1 MIARSIALAC
11 LAAIAP
17 LAPIALSQQDSDLQE
32 LLESRSRAA
41 EELPVQELWA
51 EASRLGSLGREIDE
65 EATDR
70 ALDDLLRSSS
80 ATPHQVLLL
89 VAARLAGDEPDAE
102 LLSDALIPLLAS
114 DDDTV
119 ARAAAG
125 LLADGT
131 FQLLPVERSE
141 ELVEELLA
149 TARKV
154 ERSPELR
161 MDFAVTAYGHG
172 NGQDVRDVQRILTSF
187 LNSSDPAL
195 RGRAALALA
204 SVGEMLSVRGELE
217 RLAAMPGPE
226 GRLAASYLHQ
236 EQLREFYETQIRK
249 QKALRDEA
257 LRNSDLTGPLDS
269 VERVMEMILQAHVE
283 GDKVTDE
290 ELLDAAL
297 DGMLRSMDPHSNY
310 FSPDVYAEF
319 QQDLQAEYGGIGA
332 YVGVDRDDNIF
343 TITRPIYSGPAY
355 EANLR
360 SDDKIV
366 RIDNWPTH
374 DGGISKPTEDVIRR
388 LKGEPGSIVRLYIWR
403 RGMDPALIERPTED
417 MVVEVTRGL
426 ITIPPVQMQMLPENI
441 GLIELTSFSGVASQ
455 ELEVGLQQ
463 LLDDGA
469 VGIVLDLRSNP
480 GGLLSEARDVADLFL
495 PKGKLV
501 VSTESRVR
509 ETDKLE
515 TRKDALV
522 PMDMPLMVMIDRF
535 SASAAEIV
543 AGALQD
549 HGRATLVGQ
558 RSFGK
563 GSVQNLV
570 PMPGVDDDGFED
582 SNRNR
587 YHDNWEKLTKD
598 HNGNGVFDYA
608 PRIKLTIA
616 RYLLPSGRS
625 IHRELDENG
634 DISSP
639 GGVEPD
645 EEIRQK
651 RWETWKLEE
660 MIEMQGDR
668 AVRAYIDEYFD
679 ANIELFK
686 QLAISDSSDSSKY
699 PGFDKW
705 YGELGTRLSKDDVRF
720 LVRREVRRRVA
731 DLNGSAFPRGDYQQ
745 DYQLQRA
752 IALIL
757 ENLGL
762 DWHDYPEFL
771 LTFNYEAAGGVA
783 RDEATVAQAAGAD
796 NSRKSVRDALEL
808 IAAARSNQAELSR
821 EDLDRLT
828 ELLSELDH

>member
-1 MIARSIALAC
+1 M
-11 LAAIAP
+11 AAIAP
-17 LAPIALSQQDSDLQE
+17 LAPFALSQDTDLQQLIETRTHAASE
-32 LLESRSRAA
+32 LS
-41 EELPVQELWA
+41 VDELWA
-51 EASRLGSLGREIDE
+51 EASRLGSLGREIDAE
-65 EATDR
+65 QTDR
-70 ALDDLLRSSS
+70 AIDDLLR
-80 ATPHQVLLL
+80 AGNAAPREVLLL
-89 VAARLAGDEPDAE
+89 VAARLSGDEPDPE
-102 LLSDALIPLLAS
+102 LLSGALVPLL
-114 DDDTV
+114 DDDDESI
-119 ARAAAG
+119 ARASAG
-125 LLADGT
+125 LLADSIFG
-131 FQLLPVERSE
+131 LLPVEHSDE
-141 ELVEELLA
+141 IA
-149 TARKV
+149 TKLIAGAREV

-161 MDFAVTAYGHG
+161 MDFAVTAYQLGG
-172 NGQDVRDVQRILTSF
+172 GQAVRDVQRILTSF

-217 RLAAMPGPE
+217 RLASLPGPE
-226 GRLAASYLHQ
+226 GRLAGAYLKQ
-236 EQLREFYETQIRK
+236 ENLREFYESQIRK

-257 LRNSDLTGPLDS
+257 LRNTDLTGPLDS
-269 VERVMEMILQAHVE
+269 VERVMEMIMQAHVE
-283 GDKVTDE
+283 GDKVSEE

-310 FSPDVYAEF
+310 FSPDVFADF

-366 RIDNWPTH
+366 RIDDWPTH
-374 DGGISKPTEDVIRR
+374 EGGVSKPTDDVIRR
-388 LKGEPGSIVRLYIWR
+388 LKGEPGSVVRLYVWR

-426 ITIPPVQMQMLPENI
+426 ITIPPVQVQMLPEHI

-455 ELEVGLQQ
+455 ELAKGLRQ
-463 LLDDGA
+463 LLDEGA
-469 VGIVLDLRSNP
+469 VGLILDLRGNP
-480 GGLLSEARDVADLFL
+480 GGLLTEARDVADLFL
-495 PKGKLV
+495 PAGKLV
-501 VSTESRVR
+501 VSTESRIR
-509 ETDKLE
+509 ETDKLF
-515 TRKDALV
+515 TRKEPLV
-522 PMDMPLMVMIDRF
+522 PMEMPLMVMIDRF

-549 HGRATLVGQ
+549 HGRATLIGQ

-570 PMPGVDDDGFED
+570 PMPGVEDDGFED

-598 HNGNGVFDYA
+598 YNGNGQFDYA

-634 DISSP
+634 DIVSP

-668 AVRAYIDEYFD
+668 AVRAYMDEHWD
-679 ANIELFK
+679 GNIELFE
-686 QLAISDSSDSSKY
+686 QLAVSDSADSSRY
-699 PGFDKW
+699 PGFDEW
-705 YGELGTRLSKDDVRF
+705 YQGLNTRLSKDDVRF
-720 LVRREVRRRVA
+720 LVRREVRRRVQ
-731 DLNGSAFPRGDYQQ
+731 DQNGSAFPRGDYQQ

-757 ENLGL
+757 ERLGL

-783 RDEATVAQAAGAD
+783 RDEDHVASSAGAD
-796 NSRKSVRDALEL
+796 QTRKSVRDALEL
-808 IAAARSNQAELSR
+808 LAAARSNKTELSK

>member
-1 MIARSIALAC
+1 MTAQRFVLAC
-11 LAAIAP
+11 LAALAP
-17 LAPIALSQQDSDLQE
+17 LAPLALSQETDLQQ
-32 LLESRSRAA
+32 LMQTRARAA
-41 EELPVQELWA
+41 QELTVPELWA
-51 EASRLGSLGREIDE
+51 EASRLGSLGREIDP

-70 ALDDLLRSSS
+70 ALDDLIRAGDLSASS
-80 ATPHQVLLL
+80 VLLL
-89 VAARLAGDEPDAE
+89 VSARLAGDEPDAE
-102 LLSDALIPLLAS
+102 LLSQALIPLL
-114 DDDTV
+114 DDADESI

-125 LLADGT
+125 LLADSA
-131 FQLLPVERSE
+131 FQLLPVEHSE
-141 ELVEELLA
+141 EIVKQLLA
-149 TARKV
+149 GARAV
-154 ERSPELR
+154 ENSPELR

-172 NGQDVRDVQRILTSF
+172 NGQDVRDVQRILTAF
-187 LNSSDPAL
+187 LNSSDPTL
-195 RGRAALALA
+195 RGKSALALA

-226 GRLAASYLHQ
+226 GRLADAYLHQ
-236 EQLREFYETQIRK
+236 EQLRDYYETQIRK
-249 QKALRDEA
+249 QRSLRDEA

-269 VERVMEMILQAHVE
+269 VQRVMEMIMSAHVE
-283 GDKVTDE
+283 GDKVTEE

-310 FSPDVYAEF
+310 FSSAVFAEF
-319 QQDLQAEYGGIGA
+319 QQDLKAEYGGIGA

-355 EANLR
+355 QANLR

-374 DGGISKPTEDVIRR
+374 ENGVSKPTEDVIRR
-388 LKGEPGSIVRLYIWR
+388 LKGEPGSVVRLYIWR
-403 RGMDPALIERPTED
+403 RGMDPGLIERPTED

-426 ITIPPVQMQMLPENI
+426 ITIPPVQAQMLPEKI

-455 ELEVGLQQ
+455 ELERGLRQ
-463 LLDDGA
+463 LLDEGA

-480 GGLLSEARDVADLFL
+480 GGLLNEARDVADLFL

-509 ETDKLE
+509 ETDKLF
-515 TRKDALV
+515 TRTDPLV
-522 PMDMPLMVMIDRF
+522 PMDMPVMVMIDRF

-570 PMPGVDDDGFED
+570 PMPGVEDDGFED
-582 SNRNR
+582 ANHNRE
-587 YHDNWEKLTKD
+587 HDNWEKLTKD
-598 HNGNGVFDYA
+598 YNGNGEFDYA
-608 PRIKLTIA
+608 PRVKLTIA

-625 IHRELDENG
+625 IHRELDEHG

-668 AVRAYIDEYFD
+668 AVRAYIDGNWDE
-679 ANIELFK
+679 NLELYK
-686 QLAISDSSDSSKY
+686 QLAISDSADSSKY
-699 PGFDKW
+699 PGFDAW
-705 YGELGTRLSKDDVRF
+705 YESLGTRLSKDDVRF

-731 DLNGSAFPRGDYQQ
+731 DLQGSAFPRGDYQQ

-757 ENLGL
+757 EKLGL
-762 DWHDYPEFL
+762 DWHDFPEFL

-783 RDEATVAQAAGAD
+783 RDDDQIATSAGAD
-796 NSRKSVRDALEL
+796 HSRKSVRDALEL
-808 IAAARSNQAELSR
+808 LAAARSNKTELSQ
-821 EDLDRLT
+821 EDIDRLT
-828 ELLSELDH
+828 ELLSEIDH

>member
-1 MIARSIALAC
+1 MTSRRFALAC
-11 LAAIAP
+11 LAALAP
-17 LAPIALSQQDSDLQE
+17 LAPFALSQDTDLEE
-32 LLESRSRAA
+32 LFKTRSRAA
-41 EELPVQELWA
+41 VELSVDELWA
-51 EASRLGSLGREIDE
+51 EAARLGSLGREIDE

-70 ALDDLLRSSS
+70 AIDDLLR
-80 ATPHQVLLL
+80 AGDAAPREVLLL

-102 LLSDALIPLLAS
+102 LLSGALEPLL
-114 DDDTV
+114 DDRDEAI
-119 ARAAAG
+119 ARASAG
-125 LLADGT
+125 LLADSIFG
-131 FQLLPVERSE
+131 LLPVERSE
-141 ELVEELLA
+141 ELVAKLIA
-149 TARKV
+149 GARQV
-154 ERSPELR
+154 EHSPELR
-161 MDFAVTAYGHG
+161 MDFAVTAYQRGG
-172 NGQDVRDVQRILTSF
+172 GQDVRDVQRILTSF

-217 RLAAMPGPE
+217 RLAALPGPE
-226 GRLAASYLHQ
+226 GRLASSYLKQ
-236 EQLREFYETQIRK
+236 EGLREFYESQIRK

-257 LRNSDLTGPLDS
+257 LRNTDLTGPLDS

-283 GDKVTDE
+283 GDKVTE
-290 ELLDAAL
+290 EQLLDAAL

-310 FSPDVYAEF
+310 FSPDVFAEF

-374 DGGISKPTEDVIRR
+374 DGGISKSTEEVIRR
-388 LKGEPGSIVRLYIWR
+388 LKGEPGSVVRLYIWR
-403 RGMDPALIERPTED
+403 RGMDPSLIERPTED

-426 ITIPPVQMQMLPENI
+426 ITIPPVQVQMLPEKI

-455 ELEVGLQQ
+455 ELARGLKQ
-463 LLDDGA
+463 LLDEGA
-469 VGIVLDLRSNP
+469 VGLILDLRSNP
-480 GGLLSEARDVADLFL
+480 GGLLTEARDVADLFL
-495 PKGKLV
+495 PPGKLV

-509 ETDKLE
+509 ETDKLL
-515 TRKDALV
+515 TRNEPLV
-522 PMDMPLMVMIDRF
+522 PLEMPLMVMIDRF

-549 HGRATLVGQ
+549 HGRGTLIGQ

-582 SNRNR
+582 ANRNR

-598 HNGNGVFDYA
+598 HNGNGQFDYA
-608 PRIKLTIA
+608 PRVKLTIA

-634 DISSP
+634 DIVSP

-668 AVRAYIDEYFD
+668 AVRTYLDEHWD
-679 ANIELFK
+679 GNVDLFE
-686 QLAISDSSDSSKY
+686 QLAISDSADCSKY
-699 PGFDKW
+699 PGFDEW
-705 YGELGTRLSKDDVRF
+705 YAGLGTRLGKDDVRF
-720 LVRREVRRRVA
+720 LLRREVRRRVQ
-731 DLNGSAFPRGDYQQ
+731 DLNGAAFPRGDYQQ

-757 ENLGL
+757 EQLGL
-762 DWHDYPEFL
+762 DWHDFPEFL

-783 RDEATVAQAAGAD
+783 RDENLVASAAGAD
-796 NSRKSVRDALEL
+796 QSRKSVRDALEL
-808 IAAARSNQAELSR
+808 LAAARSKQTELSK
-821 EDLDRLT
+821 EDIDRLT